1 MPSTGVDGSD
11 RVNICATLS
20 LRRIGAFMPMHGS
33 GLYPPLVA
41 GIAFPVP
48 FTPRV
53 SAFGFPLRNADSIY
67 DRGLRG
73 GHFATSFQAL

>member
-1 MPSTGVDGSD
+1 
-11 RVNICATLS
+11 
-20 LRRIGAFMPMHGS
+20 MPMHGS